1 MLFQRALR
9 VLFLWKVKRNLKK
22 KSLTGWK
29 SKKRNNDLGDEDR
42 SEGTHWFLVTLLSAA
57 FVITLDKPTREV
69 RMISSTLDT

>member
-1 MLFQRALR
+1 MEGKAQLEKEELNG
-9 VLFLWKVKRNLKK
+9 LEIE
-22 KSLTGWK
+22 
-29 SKKRNNDLGDEDR
+29 KRNNDLGDEDR